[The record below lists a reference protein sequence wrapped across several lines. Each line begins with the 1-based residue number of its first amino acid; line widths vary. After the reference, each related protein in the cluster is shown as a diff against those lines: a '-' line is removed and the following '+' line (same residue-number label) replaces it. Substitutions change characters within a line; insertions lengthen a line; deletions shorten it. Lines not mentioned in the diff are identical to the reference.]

1 MKTIQ
6 EQLFRAVDRMPAF
19 PKSVQRVLA
28 LTADSECS
36 PKDLVEVIKHDPIFT
51 LKILKVVNSPY
62 IGLVQKITSIHQAT
76 VYLGLNTLKNIALNL
91 ATIGTLPRDNKAGFD
106 MNEFWA
112 HSLATASVSQ
122 RVGAL
127 YPGLAAEPE
136 DLFSTGL
143 LHDVGKVV
151 FALYM
156 PEDYKRALALT
167 QEGVMSLHAAE
178 QQIFGATHADI
189 GALLA
194 EKWDLPETLVK
205 GIALHH
211 TPYDAEFLPLDDCV
225 FAANQVCKMLAF
237 GFAGEYEVE
246 QLPVAMSERMAM
258 DLEGLVAAIPDLDN
272 ELSKASVFINA

>member
-1 MKTIQ
+1 MSTVQ
-6 EQLFRAVDRMPAF
+6 EKLFRAVDRMPAF

-28 LTADSECS
+28 LTSDMQCS

-91 ATIGTLPRDNKAGFD
+91 ATIGTLPRDNKAEFD

-112 HSLATASVSQ
+112 HSLAVASISQ
-122 RVGAL
+122 RVGGLCPAL
-127 YPGLAAEPE
+127 AVEPE

-156 PEDYKRALALT
+156 PEDFKQALAMARD
-167 QEGVMSLHAAE
+167 GVMSLYDAE
-178 QQIFGATHADI
+178 LEIFGATHADI

-194 EKWDLPETLVK
+194 EKWDLPDSLVQ

-211 TPYDAEFLPLDDCV
+211 SPYAEEVSAVVDCV

-246 QLPVAMSERMAM
+246 QLPAAMSERLTM
-258 DLEGLVAAIPDLDN
+258 DLEGLVAAIPDLED
-272 ELSKASVFINA
+272 ELSKANVFINA